1 MVVYIPGRIK
11 PNRHMPELK
20 AITLDLAG
28 TLLFPYPSVGA
39 VYASCALRHD
49 IRVSAEILEKD
60 FHNAYAHTPKK
71 LAPEVFWRAVVLS
84 TFGEMLPAE
93 KADEVVAECWR
104 AFGDE
109 KAWKVAPGTIS
120 ALTALRFLGLK
131 VAVLSNADSRLHN
144 VLKTKKLSQ
153 YFDAIFLSSEIG
165 LTKPDARSYKHCA
178 DSLGVA
184 VTALAHAG
192 DNPEEDGQG
201 ALTAGAVG
209 IIVGGRHAPTH
220 CLRAEK
226 ISDLPFV
233 VRAYLT
239 EGKQKGKFSRSVQ
252 NLLANLRGVP
262 EDRGRS
268 TTRNTRTIDDALS
281 EVFQKFRFDRVTP
294 EDTLI
299 AQWHHLLP
307 LKLAKRCAPQK
318 VQDGGKLIIQCE
330 SSIVKTEVQFHAKA
344 MLAKIKLLP
353 GCQGVRQIQFV
364 SA

>member
-1 MVVYIPGRIK
+1 
-11 PNRHMPELK
+11 MPELK

-39 VYASCALRHD
+39 IYAKCAMQHNVS
-49 IRVSAEILEKD
+49 VSADTLEKN

-71 LAPEVFWRAVVLS
+71 LSPEAFWRAVVLS
-84 TFGEMLPAE
+84 TFGDKLPTE
-93 KADEVVAECWR
+93 KSDQVAAECWR
-104 AFGDE
+104 AFGEE

-120 ALTALRFLGLK
+120 ALTALKFLGLK

-144 VLKTKKLSQ
+144 VLKTKKLIQ
-153 YFDAIFLSSEIG
+153 YFDAIFLSTEIG
-165 LTKPDARSYKHCA
+165 FIKPDPRSFQHCA
-178 DSLGVA
+178 RSLGVA
-184 VTALAHAG
+184 VSALAHAG
-192 DNPEEDGQG
+192 DNPDEDGQG
-201 ALTAGAVG
+201 AISAGAVG
-209 IIVGGRHAPTH
+209 IIVGGRHAPNH

-226 ISDLPFV
+226 ITDLPYV

-281 EVFQKFRFDRVTP
+281 EVFQKFRFDRITP
-294 EDTLI
+294 EDTI
-299 AQWHHLLP
+299 VAQWHNLLP
-307 LKLAKRCAPQK
+307 LKLARRCAPQK
-318 VQDGGKLIIQCE
+318 VHDDGKLIIQCE
-330 SSIVKTEVQFHAKA
+330 SSIVKAEVQFHAKA

-353 GCQGVRQIQFV
+353 GCQSVRQIQLV